1 MRQSFAL
8 EFCDQKLSLEQ
19 RGEIWESGSIVGG
32 NNSDGGGKGE
42 GSPHIAFHNNAISL
56 YIRCSTVLHAEK
68 PPIRDN
74 LFCCNQNIVSA
85 YF

>member
-32 NNSDGGGKGE
+32 NNSDGGGKGG
-42 GSPHIAFHNNAISL
+42 GSPHIAFHNNAISV
-56 YIRCSTVLHAEK
+56 YNRCSSALQTEK
-68 PPIRDN
+68 PPFSEN
-74 LFCCNQNIVSA
+74 
-85 YF
+85 

>member
-32 NNSDGGGKGE
+32 NNSDGGGE
-42 GSPHIAFHNNAISL
+42 AIYQILPLGSKKIFLSL
-56 YIRCSTVLHAEK
+56 DH
-68 PPIRDN
+68 
-74 LFCCNQNIVSA
+74 
-85 YF
+85 